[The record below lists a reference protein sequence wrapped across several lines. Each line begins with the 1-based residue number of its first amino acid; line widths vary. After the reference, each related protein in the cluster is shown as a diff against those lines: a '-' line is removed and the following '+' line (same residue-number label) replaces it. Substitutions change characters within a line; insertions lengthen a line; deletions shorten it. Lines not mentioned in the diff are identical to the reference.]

1 MNSPQPGLGLSTPS
15 RSAHHLVVHGIG
27 RRIVAGQYPIGSTLP
42 GDAELM
48 ERFSVSRSVLREA
61 LKTLAAKGLVEP
73 KTKVGT
79 RILDEK
85 RWNMFDADILAWRL
99 QRGADAPFF
108 ENLFDI
114 RQALEPLAAASAA
127 LRRSDEDIARIE
139 AAWRRMGPP
148 DQTREG
154 FTIADL
160 AFHRA
165 ILDASGN
172 PFLHSIGSVIETALA
187 AAFALSA
194 PVDDPERF
202 ALALGQH
209 RAILDAIVARDA
221 DAASDAMTV
230 VIFEGTRW
238 TSMELQAVPT
248 IAIAL
253 RLFGR

>member
-1 MNSPQPGLGLSTPS
+1 MNSQQPALALSMPS
-15 RSAHHLVVHGIG
+15 RSAHDLVVHGIG
-27 RRIVAGQYPIGSTLP
+27 HRIVAGQYPIGSILP
-42 GDAELM
+42 GDVDLM
-48 ERFSVSRSVLREA
+48 ARFNVSRSVLREA
-61 LKTLAAKGLVEP
+61 LKTLAAKGLIEP
-73 KTKVGT
+73 KTRVGT

-85 RWNMFDADILAWRL
+85 RWNMFDADILSWRL

-114 RQALEPLAAASAA
+114 RQALEPLAAASTA
-127 LRRSDEDIARIE
+127 LRRSDDDICRIE
-139 AAWRRMGPP
+139 TAWLRMGAA

-154 FTIADL
+154 FTLADL

-172 PFLHSIGSVIETALA
+172 PLLHSIGSVIETALA

-202 ALALGQH
+202 ALALRQH
-209 RAILDAIVARDA
+209 RAILDAIIARDA
-221 DAASDAMTV
+221 RTASDAMTV

-238 TSMELQAVPT
+238 TSMEWRNAPGIEISLK
-248 IAIAL
+248 
-253 RLFGR
+253 LFGR

>member
-1 MNSPQPGLGLSTPS
+1 MNSLQPALPGSAPS
-15 RSAHHLVVHGIG
+15 RSAHDLIVHGIG
-27 RRIVAGQYPIGSTLP
+27 RRIVNGQFPIGSTLP
-42 GDAELM
+42 GDADLM
-48 ERFSVSRSVLREA
+48 DRFGVSRSVLREA
-61 LKTLAAKGLVEP
+61 LKTLAAKGLIEP
-73 KTKVGT
+73 KTRVGT

-85 RWNMFDADILAWRL
+85 RWNMFDADILSWRL

-108 ENLFDI
+108 EHLFDI

-127 LRRSDEDIARIE
+127 LRRSDDDICRIE
-139 AAWRRMGPP
+139 TAWQAMGRPG
-148 DQTREG
+148 QTREG
-154 FTIADL
+154 FTSADL

-194 PVDDPERF
+194 PVDDPDRF

-209 RAILDAIVARDA
+209 RAILDAIIARDA
-221 DAASDAMTV
+221 RAASDAMTV

-238 TSMELQAVPT
+238 TSMEWRVAPG
-248 IAIAL
+248 IEIAL
-253 RLFGR
+253 KLFGR

>member
-1 MNSPQPGLGLSTPS
+1 MNSPQRGLGLSMPS
-15 RSAHHLVVHGIG
+15 RSAHDLVVHGIG

-42 GDAELM
+42 GDADLM
-48 ERFSVSRSVLREA
+48 ERFGVSRSVLREA
-61 LKTLAAKGLVEP
+61 LKTLAAKGLIEP

-79 RILDEK
+79 RILAEK

-99 QRGADAPFF
+99 HRGADASFF
-108 ENLFDI
+108 EHLFDI

-127 LRRSDEDIARIE
+127 LRRSEDDICRIE
-139 AAWRRMGPP
+139 AAWRAMGPP

-154 FTIADL
+154 FTSADL

-172 PFLHSIGSVIETALA
+172 PFLLSIGSVIETALA

-194 PVDDPERF
+194 PVDDPNRF

-209 RAILDAIVARDA
+209 RAILDAIIARDA
-221 DAASDAMTV
+221 AAASAAMTV

-238 TSMELQAVPT
+238 TSMDWRKAPE
-248 IAIAL
+248 IAISL

>member
-1 MNSPQPGLGLSTPS
+1 MNSPQPALAPSTSS
-15 RSAHHLVVHGIG
+15 RSAHDLVVHGIG
-27 RRIVAGQYPIGSTLP
+27 CRIVAGQYPIGSTLP
-42 GDAELM
+42 GDANLT

-61 LKTLAAKGLVEP
+61 LKTLAAKGLIEP

-79 RILDEK
+79 RILEEK
-85 RWNMFDADILAWRL
+85 RWNMFDADILSWRL
-99 QRGADAPFF
+99 QRGADASFF

-127 LRRSDEDIARIE
+127 LRRSDEDISRIE

-148 DQTREG
+148 DQTRDG
-154 FTIADL
+154 FTTADL

-202 ALALGQH
+202 ALALRQH

-221 DAASDAMTV
+221 DAASAAMTV
-230 VIFEGTRW
+230 VIIEGTRW
-238 TSMELQAVPT
+238 TSMETQMAPG
-248 IAIAL
+248 IAISL
-253 RLFGR
+253 KLFGR

>member
-1 MNSPQPGLGLSTPS
+1 MNSPQPALALSMPS
-15 RSAHHLVVHGIG
+15 RSAHELVVQGIG

-42 GDAELM
+42 GDADLM
-48 ERFSVSRSVLREA
+48 ERFGVSRSVLREA
-61 LKTLAAKGLVEP
+61 LKTLAAKGLIEP
-73 KTKVGT
+73 KTRVGT

-85 RWNMFDADILAWRL
+85 RWNMFDADILSWRL

-127 LRRSDEDIARIE
+127 LRRSDEDIGRIE
-139 AAWRRMGPP
+139 AAWRSMGPP

-154 FTIADL
+154 FTAADL

-202 ALALGQH
+202 ALALSQH
-209 RAILDAIVARDA
+209 RAILDAIIARDA
-221 DAASDAMTV
+221 CAASEAMTV
-230 VIFEGTRW
+230 VISEGTRW
-238 TSMELQAVPT
+238 TSMEWRVAPSL
-248 IAIAL
+248 AISL
-253 RLFGR
+253 KLYGR